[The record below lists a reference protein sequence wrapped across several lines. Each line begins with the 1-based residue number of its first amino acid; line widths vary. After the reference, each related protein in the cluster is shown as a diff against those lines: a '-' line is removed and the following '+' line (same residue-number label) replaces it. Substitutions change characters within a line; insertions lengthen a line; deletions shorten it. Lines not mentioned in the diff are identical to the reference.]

1 MIHRLIL
8 ILRLI
13 LIIIGIVLITRGG
26 EGGQGSESSV
36 HEFFFTFLRDI
47 FLLTLPF
54 NYLRLRRQFQASLK
68 VLASCF

>member
-13 LIIIGIVLITRGG
+13 LIIVGIVLITRGG
-26 EGGQGSESSV
+26 EGGQGSESSIY
-36 HEFFFTFLRDI
+36 EFFFTFLRDV

-54 NYLRLRRQFQASLK
+54 DHLRPRRQF
-68 VLASCF
+68 